1 MSVPAVIIRLELE
14 GAPRLLVDCLSDREE
29 ERLFDW
35 LEAHPELLELV
46 VRALDLQDEARP
58 AA

>member
-1 MSVPAVIIRLELE
+1 VSPPAVIIRLELE
-14 GAPRLLVDCLSDREE
+14 GAPRLLVDCLHDREE

-46 VRALDLQDEARP
+46 VRALDLQDEART
-58 AA
+58 A